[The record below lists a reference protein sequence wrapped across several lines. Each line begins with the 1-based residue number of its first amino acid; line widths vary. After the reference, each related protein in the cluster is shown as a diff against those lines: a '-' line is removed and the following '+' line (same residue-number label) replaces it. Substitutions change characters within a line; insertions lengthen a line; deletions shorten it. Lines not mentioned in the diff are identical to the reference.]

1 MRIYRERQMV
11 YQKSNN
17 MMIRGDLLNISSLFI
32 FQEV

>member
-1 MRIYRERQMV
+1 MRSCQESEMV